1 MNNKILVV
9 DDELVMRQ
17 MLQDLLTRQGYQV
30 EMVDSGI
37 KALEKISAGTFS
49 AVLCDVTMPGMNGIK
64 TLTEIK
70 KINNTQPVIMMS
82 GLADHDVIITA
93 LEKGAIDFIAKPIDV
108 LQLNQTVKKVITDKT
123 DTAQE
128 GYSPFAHLL
137 REGYLGLLK
146 TINQLYEA
154 KTPYLKEH
162 SNNVMKHADKIAHAL
177 KLADTNMEVIHC
189 AAMLHDIGKIN
200 VTNTILTNKG
210 KLSEQEWADM
220 KMHPTTGRV
229 IVEQLKLFRAEEPL
243 IQFHHERYD
252 GTGYPRGL
260 TGIEIPLGA
269 RIIAVADAY
278 DAMTSDR
285 SYRQAMSP
293 DAAKNILKEQCNK
306 QFDPEI
312 VQAFFNTI

>member
-1 MNNKILVV
+1 MNHKILVV
-9 DDELVMRQ
+9 DDEPELRQ

-37 KALEKISAGTFS
+37 KALEKISAKAFS
-49 AVLCDVTMPGMNGIK
+49 VVLCDVTMPEMDGIK

-70 KINNTQPVIMMS
+70 KINNAQPVIMMS
-82 GLADHDVIITA
+82 GLADHDMIIKA
-93 LEKGAIDFIAKPIDV
+93 LEKGAADFIAKPIDT
-108 LQLNQTVKKVITDKT
+108 LQLNQTVRKVINNKT
-123 DTAQE
+123 DTAME
-128 GYSPFAHLL
+128 EYSPFAHLL

-146 TINQLYEA
+146 TINQLYET

-162 SNNVMKHADKIAHAL
+162 TNNVAQYAVRIAQTL

-200 VTNTILTNKG
+200 IADAILTNKG
-210 KLSEQEWADM
+210 KLTEKEWADM
-220 KMHPTTGRV
+220 KMHPTTGRM

-269 RIIAVADAY
+269 RILSVADSY

-285 SYRQAMSP
+285 SYRPAMTP

-306 QFDPEI
+306 QFDPE
-312 VQAFFNTI
+312 VVGVFLNLV